1 MVTLIEL
8 SNVYACHV
16 GHRIMKHSMGGT
28 ALSEL
33 SCKVPSTNE
42 SMESDPP
49 HGVQSYKRFM
59 PATPIAVTMI
69 INAVTLSLISH
80 NS

>member
-1 MVTLIEL
+1 MVTLIEF
-8 SNVYACHV
+8 SNVYACHI
-16 GHRIMKHSMGGT
+16 GHRKMKHSMGGT

-33 SCKVPSTNE
+33 LCKVPSTNE
-42 SMESDPP
+42 SVESDPP
-49 HGVQSYKRFM
+49 PSYKCFM
-59 PATPIAVTMI
+59 PATPIAVTKI